1 MKVKNRSC
9 IRRLSFKT
17 LMAARKRNI
26 IAVLAIALT
35 ALLFTSLFTIV
46 MSINETNQNYQFRSV
61 GGYAHGA
68 FKDVDEDQI
77 AVLSAHPDVKA
88 VGVRTVLGLA
98 TQGAFEKDYAEV
110 SYMDDNN
117 AKWSFSQPTVGRT
130 PKSGNEI
137 TMDTK
142 ALELLGVKP
151 ELGAQVKVTY
161 TLADKEQMGWDITDT
176 FTLVGWW
183 DYDELLSVHFL
194 NVSKE
199 YAQKIE
205 RKAVAGGMKPFRT
218 DLSVMLRSSL
228 NIENDLTRIGEDCG
242 YSIGEE
248 AGQLRIGVNWGYT
261 ATQVWDTL
269 GVGGIL
275 AMLAVLILVAFT
287 GYLVI
292 YNIFQISVAG
302 DIRYYGLLKTIG
314 VTPKQLRRLIH
325 QQALLLSALGIPA
338 GLLLGYGVGAA
349 AVPIT
354 MSTSTM
360 GGRYTT
366 VSVSPWIF
374 LFSSV
379 FALLTVL
386 LSCARPGRIAGRVSP
401 VEAVCYTE
409 RQSSGKTH
417 RKGGKVTPIQMAAA
431 NLGRDKKKTALVMVS
446 LSLTVV
452 LLNLLVTFIGGFDM
466 DKYLSRRSCAD
477 FLISTPDYFNYRGF
491 SLTKE
496 AVEPVRANTAHSL
509 EGFAY
514 QTGGVGMYLPES
526 VWRDEAAF
534 YSRDT
539 DMDIDTLLAQT
550 PRDGDKV
557 QAVSQIEGLDP
568 TLGEKLTVIDGSLD
582 SLWEPDSHAIAIAVN
597 LDDSGKLPDPGI
609 YPAVGEKIKVTYGNG
624 DTAYD
629 VNYTVC
635 ALVDV
640 PYNMSSRF
648 YTMGY
653 EAILSADALYRDAG
667 EDNVFPMLY
676 LFDTPSPEAEAAAE
690 SYLAQLTSDPDSP
703 LMYESKATHRAYFQE
718 FRMTFV
724 ILGGL
729 LCAIIGI
736 GGYSEFLQRHD
747 DRHSGAE
754 PGIRGFAVGGHDR
767 PSAGNHA
774 SLGGAAVHPWFRPD
788 RGASVRR
795 GEPAGGAASGKRLL
809 VLQLSLHHHPGTGHA
824 ARIYRAW
831 LCHPGGHVPSGGEAE
846 HRRAAEKSGYVTME
860 TAGSRSASR
869 CFLNFFAL
877 SCVLLELY

>member
-1 MKVKNRSC
+1 MKVKNGSC
-9 IRRLSFKT
+9 IRHLSFKT
-17 LMAARKRNI
+17 LMAAKKRNI

-77 AVLSAHPDVKA
+77 AVLSAHPGVKA

-98 TQGAFEKDYAEV
+98 MQGAFEKDYAEV

-205 RKAVAGGMKPFRT
+205 KKAVAGGLKPFRT

-261 ATQVWDTL
+261 ATQIWDTL

-314 VTPKQLRRLIH
+314 VTPKQLRRLIR
-325 QQALLLSALGIPA
+325 QQALLLSALGIPV

-354 MSTSTM
+354 MSASTV

-401 VEAVCYTE
+401 VEAVRYTE
-409 RQSSGKTH
+409 RQSAGKTH
-417 RKGGKVTPIQMAAA
+417 RKGSKVTPVQMAAA

-539 DMDIDTLLAQT
+539 DMDIDALLAQT

-557 QAVSQIEGLDP
+557 QAASQIEGLDP

-667 EDNVFPMLY
+667 EDNVFPMVY

-718 FRMTFV
+718 FRMIFV

-736 GGYSEFLQRHD
+736 V
-747 DRHSGAE
+747 
-754 PGIRGFAVGGHDR
+754 GI
-767 PSAGNHA
+767 
-774 SLGGAAVHPWFRPD
+774 
-788 RGASVRR
+788 
-795 GEPAGGAASGKRLL
+795 
-809 VLQLSLHHHPGTGHA
+809 
-824 ARIYRAW
+824 
-831 LCHPGGHVPSGGEAE
+831 
-846 HRRAAEKSGYVTME
+846 
-860 TAGSRSASR
+860 
-869 CFLNFFAL
+869 LNFFNAMMTAILARSREFAVLQSVGMTGRQLETMLLWEGLLYTLGSGLIAGLL
-877 SCVLLELY
+877 SAAVNPLAGRLLESAYWFYSYHYTITPVLAMLPAFIVLGCAIPAVMYRQAVKQSIVERLRSLDT

>member
-1 MKVKNRSC
+1 MKVKNGSC
-9 IRRLSFKT
+9 IRHLSFKT
-17 LMAARKRNI
+17 LMSAKKRNI

-205 RKAVAGGMKPFRT
+205 KKAVAGGLKPFRT

-261 ATQVWDTL
+261 ATQIWDTL

-314 VTPKQLRRLIH
+314 VTPKQLRRLIR
-325 QQALLLSALGIPA
+325 QQALLLSALGIPV

-374 LFSSV
+374 LFSTV

-401 VEAVCYTE
+401 VEAVRYTE
-409 RQSSGKTH
+409 RQSAGETH
-417 RKGGKVTPIQMAAA
+417 RKGGKVTPVQMAAA

-539 DMDIDTLLAQT
+539 DMDIDALLAQT

-667 EDNVFPMLY
+667 EDNVFPMVY

-703 LMYESKATHRAYFQE
+703 LMYESKATHRAYFRE

-736 GGYSEFLQRHD
+736 V
-747 DRHSGAE
+747 
-754 PGIRGFAVGGHDR
+754 GI
-767 PSAGNHA
+767 
-774 SLGGAAVHPWFRPD
+774 
-788 RGASVRR
+788 
-795 GEPAGGAASGKRLL
+795 
-809 VLQLSLHHHPGTGHA
+809 
-824 ARIYRAW
+824 
-831 LCHPGGHVPSGGEAE
+831 
-846 HRRAAEKSGYVTME
+846 
-860 TAGSRSASR
+860 
-869 CFLNFFAL
+869 LNFFNAMMTAILARSREFAVLQSVGMTGRQLETMLLWEGLLYTLGSGLIAGLL
-877 SCVLLELY
+877 SAAVNPLAGRLLESAYWFYSYHYTITPVLAMLPAFIVLGCAIPAVMYRQAVKQSIVERLRSLDT

>member
-1 MKVKNRSC
+1 MKVKNGSC
-9 IRRLSFKT
+9 IRHLSFKT

-117 AKWSFSQPTVGRT
+117 AKWSFSQPTVGRA

-161 TLADKEQMGWDITDT
+161 TLADKEQMGWDVTDT

-199 YAQKIE
+199 YAQKINE
-205 RKAVAGGMKPFRT
+205 LAVAGGLKPFRT

-261 ATQVWDTL
+261 ATQIWDTL
-269 GVGGIL
+269 GIGGIL

-314 VTPKQLRRLIH
+314 VTPKQLRRLIR
-325 QQALLLSALGIPA
+325 QQALLLSALGIPV

-354 MSTSTM
+354 MSISTM

-374 LFSSV
+374 LFSTV

-417 RKGGKVTPIQMAAA
+417 RKGSKVTPIQMAAA

-539 DMDIDTLLAQT
+539 DMDIDALLAQT

-557 QAVSQIEGLDP
+557 QAASQIEGLDP

-690 SYLAQLTSDPDSP
+690 SYLARLTSDPDSP

-736 GGYSEFLQRHD
+736 V
-747 DRHSGAE
+747 
-754 PGIRGFAVGGHDR
+754 GI
-767 PSAGNHA
+767 
-774 SLGGAAVHPWFRPD
+774 
-788 RGASVRR
+788 
-795 GEPAGGAASGKRLL
+795 
-809 VLQLSLHHHPGTGHA
+809 
-824 ARIYRAW
+824 
-831 LCHPGGHVPSGGEAE
+831 
-846 HRRAAEKSGYVTME
+846 
-860 TAGSRSASR
+860 
-869 CFLNFFAL
+869 LNFFNAMMTAILARSREFAVLQSVGMTGRQLETMLLWEGLLYTLGSGLIAGLL
-877 SCVLLELY
+877 SAAVNPLAGRLLESAYWFYSYHYTITPVLAMLPVFLLLGCAIPAVMYRQAVKQSIVERLRSLDT

>member
-1 MKVKNRSC
+1 MKVKNGSC
-9 IRRLSFKT
+9 IRHLSFKT

-98 TQGAFEKDYAEV
+98 MQGAFEKDYAEV

-205 RKAVAGGMKPFRT
+205 RKAVAGGLKPFRT

-248 AGQLRIGVNWGYT
+248 TGQLRIGVNWGYT

-314 VTPKQLRRLIH
+314 VTPKQLRRLIR

-401 VEAVCYTE
+401 VEAVRYTE
-409 RQSSGKTH
+409 RQSAGKTH
-417 RKGGKVTPIQMAAA
+417 RKGRKVTPVQMAAA

-539 DMDIDTLLAQT
+539 DMDIDALLAQT

-557 QAVSQIEGLDP
+557 QAASQIEGLDP

-703 LMYESKATHRAYFQE
+703 LMYESKATHRTYFQE

-736 GGYSEFLQRHD
+736 V
-747 DRHSGAE
+747 
-754 PGIRGFAVGGHDR
+754 GI
-767 PSAGNHA
+767 
-774 SLGGAAVHPWFRPD
+774 
-788 RGASVRR
+788 
-795 GEPAGGAASGKRLL
+795 
-809 VLQLSLHHHPGTGHA
+809 
-824 ARIYRAW
+824 
-831 LCHPGGHVPSGGEAE
+831 
-846 HRRAAEKSGYVTME
+846 
-860 TAGSRSASR
+860 
-869 CFLNFFAL
+869 LNFFNAMMTAILARSREFAVLQSVGMTGRQLETMLLWEGLLYTLGSGLIAGLL
-877 SCVLLELY
+877 SASVNPLAGRLLESAYWFYSYHYTITPVLAMLPAFIVLGCAIPAVMYRQAVKQSIVERLRSLDT

>member
-1 MKVKNRSC
+1 MKVKNGSC
-9 IRRLSFKT
+9 IRHLSFKT

-151 ELGAQVKVTY
+151 ELGAQVKLTY

-314 VTPKQLRRLIH
+314 VTPKQLRRLIR
-325 QQALLLSALGIPA
+325 QQALLLSALGIPV

-354 MSTSTM
+354 MSISTM

-401 VEAVCYTE
+401 VEAVRYTE
-409 RQSSGKTH
+409 RQSAGKTH
-417 RKGGKVTPIQMAAA
+417 RKGSKVTPVQMAAA

-568 TLGEKLTVIDGSLD
+568 ALAEKLTVIDGSLD

-597 LDDSGKLPDPGI
+597 LDDSRKLPDPGI

-653 EAILSADALYRDAG
+653 QAILSADALYRDAG
-667 EDNVFPMLY
+667 EDNVFPMVY

-703 LMYESKATHRAYFQE
+703 LMYESKATHRAYFRE

-736 GGYSEFLQRHD
+736 V
-747 DRHSGAE
+747 
-754 PGIRGFAVGGHDR
+754 GI
-767 PSAGNHA
+767 
-774 SLGGAAVHPWFRPD
+774 
-788 RGASVRR
+788 
-795 GEPAGGAASGKRLL
+795 
-809 VLQLSLHHHPGTGHA
+809 
-824 ARIYRAW
+824 
-831 LCHPGGHVPSGGEAE
+831 
-846 HRRAAEKSGYVTME
+846 
-860 TAGSRSASR
+860 
-869 CFLNFFAL
+869 LNFFNAMMTAILARSREFAVLQSVGMTGRQLETMLLWEGLLYTLGSGLIAGLL
-877 SCVLLELY
+877 SAAINPLAGRLLESAYWFYSYHYTITPVLAMLPAFIVLGCAIPAVMYRQAVKQSIVERLRSLDT

>member
-1 MKVKNRSC
+1 MKVKNGSC
-9 IRRLSFKT
+9 IRHLSFKT

-205 RKAVAGGMKPFRT
+205 KKAVAGGLKPFRT

-248 AGQLRIGVNWGYT
+248 AGQLRIGV
-261 ATQVWDTL
+261 
-269 GVGGIL
+269 
-275 AMLAVLILVAFT
+275 
-287 GYLVI
+287 
-292 YNIFQISVAG
+292 
-302 DIRYYGLLKTIG
+302 
-314 VTPKQLRRLIH
+314 TPKQLRRLIR
-325 QQALLLSALGIPA
+325 QQALLLSVLGIPV

-354 MSTSTM
+354 MSISTV

-374 LFSSV
+374 LFSTV

-401 VEAVCYTE
+401 VEAVRYTE
-409 RQSSGKTH
+409 RQSAGKTY
-417 RKGGKVTPIQMAAA
+417 RKGGKVTPVQMAAV

-539 DMDIDTLLAQT
+539 DMDIDALLAQT

-557 QAVSQIEGLDP
+557 LAASQIEGLDP

-597 LDDSGKLPDPGI
+597 LDDSGKLPNPGI

-653 EAILSADALYRDAG
+653 QAILSADALYRDAG
-667 EDNVFPMLY
+667 EDNVFPMVY

-736 GGYSEFLQRHD
+736 V
-747 DRHSGAE
+747 
-754 PGIRGFAVGGHDR
+754 GI
-767 PSAGNHA
+767 
-774 SLGGAAVHPWFRPD
+774 
-788 RGASVRR
+788 
-795 GEPAGGAASGKRLL
+795 
-809 VLQLSLHHHPGTGHA
+809 
-824 ARIYRAW
+824 
-831 LCHPGGHVPSGGEAE
+831 
-846 HRRAAEKSGYVTME
+846 
-860 TAGSRSASR
+860 
-869 CFLNFFAL
+869 LNFFNAMMTAILARSREFAVLQSVGMTGRQLETMLLWEGLLYTLGSGLIAGLL
-877 SCVLLELY
+877 SAAVNPLAGRLLESAYWFYSYHYTITPVLAMLPAFIVLGCAIPAVMYRQAVKQSIVERLRSLDT

>member
-1 MKVKNRSC
+1 MKVKNGSC
-9 IRRLSFKT
+9 IRHLSFKT

-142 ALELLGVKP
+142 AMELLGVKP

-205 RKAVAGGMKPFRT
+205 RKAVAGGLKPFRT

-242 YSIGEE
+242 YSIGED

-314 VTPKQLRRLIH
+314 VTPKQLRRLIR
-325 QQALLLSALGIPA
+325 QQALLLSALGIPV
-338 GLLLGYGVGAA
+338 GLLLGYAVGAA

-374 LFSSV
+374 LFSTV

-526 VWRDEAAF
+526 VWREEAAH

-539 DMDIDTLLAQT
+539 GMDIDALLAQT

-557 QAVSQIEGLDP
+557 QAASQIEGLDP

-597 LDDSGKLPDPGI
+597 LEDSGKLPNPGI

-629 VNYTVC
+629 VTYTVC

-703 LMYESKATHRAYFQE
+703 LMYESKATHRAYFRE

-729 LCAIIGI
+729 LCAIIGVVSI
-736 GGYSEFLQRHD
+736 
-747 DRHSGAE
+747 
-754 PGIRGFAVGGHDR
+754 
-767 PSAGNHA
+767 
-774 SLGGAAVHPWFRPD
+774 
-788 RGASVRR
+788 
-795 GEPAGGAASGKRLL
+795 
-809 VLQLSLHHHPGTGHA
+809 
-824 ARIYRAW
+824 
-831 LCHPGGHVPSGGEAE
+831 
-846 HRRAAEKSGYVTME
+846 
-860 TAGSRSASR
+860 
-869 CFLNFFAL
+869 LNFFNAMMTAILARSREFAVLQAVGMTGRQLETMLLWEGLLYTLGSGLIAGLL
-877 SCVLLELY
+877 SAAINPLAGRLLESAYWFYSYHYTIAPVLAMLPAFILLGCAIPAAMYRQAVKQSIVERLRGLDT

>member
-1 MKVKNRSC
+1 MKVKNGSC
-9 IRRLSFKT
+9 IRHLSFKT

-205 RKAVAGGMKPFRT
+205 RKAVAGGLKPFRT

-248 AGQLRIGVNWGYT
+248 TGQLRIGVNWGYT

-314 VTPKQLRRLIH
+314 VTPKQLRRLIR

-401 VEAVCYTE
+401 VEAVRYTE
-409 RQSSGKTH
+409 RQSAGKTH
-417 RKGGKVTPIQMAAA
+417 RKGRKVTPVQMAAA

-539 DMDIDTLLAQT
+539 DMDIDALLAQT

-557 QAVSQIEGLDP
+557 QAASQIEGLDP

-609 YPAVGEKIKVTYGNG
+609 YPAVSEKIKVTYGDG

-703 LMYESKATHRAYFQE
+703 LMYESKATHRTYFQE

-736 GGYSEFLQRHD
+736 V
-747 DRHSGAE
+747 
-754 PGIRGFAVGGHDR
+754 GI
-767 PSAGNHA
+767 
-774 SLGGAAVHPWFRPD
+774 
-788 RGASVRR
+788 
-795 GEPAGGAASGKRLL
+795 
-809 VLQLSLHHHPGTGHA
+809 
-824 ARIYRAW
+824 
-831 LCHPGGHVPSGGEAE
+831 
-846 HRRAAEKSGYVTME
+846 
-860 TAGSRSASR
+860 
-869 CFLNFFAL
+869 LNFFNAMMTAILARSREFAVLQSVGMTGRQLETMLLWEGLLYTLGSGLIAGLL
-877 SCVLLELY
+877 SASVNPLAGRLLESAYWFYSYHYTITPVLAMLPAFIVLGCAIPAVMYRQAVKQSIVERLRSLDT

>member
-1 MKVKNRSC
+1 
-9 IRRLSFKT
+9 
-17 LMAARKRNI
+17 
-26 IAVLAIALT
+26 
-35 ALLFTSLFTIV
+35 
-46 MSINETNQNYQFRSV
+46 
-61 GGYAHGA
+61 
-68 FKDVDEDQI
+68 
-77 AVLSAHPDVKA
+77 
-88 VGVRTVLGLA
+88 
-98 TQGAFEKDYAEV
+98 
-110 SYMDDNN
+110 
-117 AKWSFSQPTVGRT
+117 
-130 PKSGNEI
+130 
-137 TMDTK
+137 
-142 ALELLGVKP
+142 
-151 ELGAQVKVTY
+151 
-161 TLADKEQMGWDITDT
+161 
-176 FTLVGWW
+176 
-183 DYDELLSVHFL
+183 
-194 NVSKE
+194 
-199 YAQKIE
+199 
-205 RKAVAGGMKPFRT
+205 
-218 DLSVMLRSSL
+218 MLRSSL

-314 VTPKQLRRLIH
+314 VTPKQLRRLIR
-325 QQALLLSALGIPA
+325 QQALLLSALGIPV

-354 MSTSTM
+354 MSTSTV

-401 VEAVCYTE
+401 VEAVRYTE
-409 RQSSGKTH
+409 RQSAGKTH
-417 RKGGKVTPIQMAAA
+417 RKGSKVTPVQMAAA

-491 SLTKE
+491 PLTKE

-539 DMDIDTLLAQT
+539 DMDIDALLAQT

-667 EDNVFPMLY
+667 EDNVFPMVY

-703 LMYESKATHRAYFQE
+703 LMYESKATHRAYFHE

-736 GGYSEFLQRHD
+736 V
-747 DRHSGAE
+747 
-754 PGIRGFAVGGHDR
+754 GI
-767 PSAGNHA
+767 
-774 SLGGAAVHPWFRPD
+774 
-788 RGASVRR
+788 
-795 GEPAGGAASGKRLL
+795 
-809 VLQLSLHHHPGTGHA
+809 
-824 ARIYRAW
+824 
-831 LCHPGGHVPSGGEAE
+831 
-846 HRRAAEKSGYVTME
+846 
-860 TAGSRSASR
+860 
-869 CFLNFFAL
+869 LNFFNAMMTAILARSREFAVLQSVGMTGRQLETMLLWEGLLYTLGSGLIAGLL
-877 SCVLLELY
+877 SAAVNPLAGRLLESAYWFYSYHYTITPVLAMLPAFIVLGCAIPAVMYRQAVKQSIVERLRSLDT

>member
-1 MKVKNRSC
+1 MKVKNGSC

-98 TQGAFEKDYAEV
+98 MQGAFEKDYAEV

-205 RKAVAGGMKPFRT
+205 KKAVAGGLKPFRT

-314 VTPKQLRRLIH
+314 VTPK
-325 QQALLLSALGIPA
+325 AAAAADPPA
-338 GLLLGYGVGAA
+338 GAA
-349 AVPIT
+349 AERAGH
-354 MSTSTM
+354 S
-360 GGRYTT
+360 GGSAAGLRRWCRGGSHHH
-366 VSVSPWIF
+366 VHLHCGRPVHHSQRFSMDIPVFHSVRPADGAAF
-374 LFSSV
+374 L
-379 FALLTVL
+379 
-386 LSCARPGRIAGRVSP
+386 RPAGP
-401 VEAVCYTE
+401 NC
-409 RQSSGKTH
+409 
-417 RKGGKVTPIQMAAA
+417 RKGLPCG
-431 NLGRDKKKTALVMVS
+431 GGALHRASV
-446 LSLTVV
+446 
-452 LLNLLVTFIGGFDM
+452 GGEN
-466 DKYLSRRSCAD
+466 A
-477 FLISTPDYFNYRGF
+477 P
-491 SLTKE
+491 
-496 AVEPVRANTAHSL
+496 
-509 EGFAY
+509 EG
-514 QTGGVGMYLPES
+514 Q
-526 VWRDEAAF
+526 
-534 YSRDT
+534 
-539 DMDIDTLLAQT
+539 Q
-550 PRDGDKV
+550 
-557 QAVSQIEGLDP
+557 
-568 TLGEKLTVIDGSLD
+568 
-582 SLWEPDSHAIAIAVN
+582 SHACS
-597 LDDSGKLPDPGI
+597 DG
-609 YPAVGEKIKVTYGNG
+609 
-624 DTAYD
+624 
-629 VNYTVC
+629 
-635 ALVDV
+635 
-640 PYNMSSRF
+640 R
-648 YTMGY
+648 
-653 EAILSADALYRDAG
+653 R
-667 EDNVFPMLY
+667 
-676 LFDTPSPEAEAAAE
+676 
-690 SYLAQLTSDPDSP
+690 QL
-703 LMYESKATHRAYFQE
+703 R
-718 FRMTFV
+718 
-724 ILGGL
+724 
-729 LCAIIGI
+729 
-736 GGYSEFLQRHD
+736 QR
-747 DRHSGAE
+747 
-754 PGIRGFAVGGHDR
+754 
-767 PSAGNHA
+767 
-774 SLGGAAVHPWFRPD
+774 
-788 RGASVRR
+788 
-795 GEPAGGAASGKRLL
+795 
-809 VLQLSLHHHPGTGHA
+809 
-824 ARIYRAW
+824 
-831 LCHPGGHVPSGGEAE
+831 
-846 HRRAAEKSGYVTME
+846 
-860 TAGSRSASR
+860 
-869 CFLNFFAL
+869 
-877 SCVLLELY
+877 

>member
-1 MKVKNRSC
+1 MKVKNGSC
-9 IRRLSFKT
+9 IRHLSFKT

-151 ELGAQVKVTY
+151 ELGAQVKLTY
-161 TLADKEQMGWDITDT
+161 TLADKEQMGWDVTDT

-199 YAQKIE
+199 YAQKID
-205 RKAVAGGMKPFRT
+205 KLAVAGGLKPFRT

-242 YSIGEE
+242 YSIGED

-275 AMLAVLILVAFT
+275 AMLAVLVLVAFT

-314 VTPKQLRRLIH
+314 VTPKQLRRLIR
-325 QQALLLSALGIPA
+325 QQALLLSALGIPV

-466 DKYLSRRSCAD
+466 DKYLSQQSCAD
-477 FLISTPDYFNYRGF
+477 FLISTPSYFNCQG
-491 SLTKE
+491 STLTKE
-496 AVEPVRANTAHSL
+496 AVEPVRANTAHAL

-539 DMDIDTLLAQT
+539 DMDIDALLAQT

-582 SLWEPDSHAIAIAVN
+582 SLWEPGSHAIAIAMN
-597 LDDSGKLPDPGI
+597 LEDSGKLPDPGI

-629 VNYTVC
+629 VTYTVC

-653 EAILSADALYRDAG
+653 QAILSADALYRDAG

-676 LFDTPSPEAEAAAE
+676 LFDAPSSEAEAAAE

-703 LMYESKATHRAYFQE
+703 LMYESKATHRAYFRE

-729 LCAIIGI
+729 LCAIIGVV
-736 GGYSEFLQRHD
+736 
-747 DRHSGAE
+747 
-754 PGIRGFAVGGHDR
+754 GI
-767 PSAGNHA
+767 
-774 SLGGAAVHPWFRPD
+774 
-788 RGASVRR
+788 
-795 GEPAGGAASGKRLL
+795 
-809 VLQLSLHHHPGTGHA
+809 
-824 ARIYRAW
+824 
-831 LCHPGGHVPSGGEAE
+831 
-846 HRRAAEKSGYVTME
+846 
-860 TAGSRSASR
+860 
-869 CFLNFFAL
+869 LNFFNAMMTAILARSREFAVLQSVGMTGRQLETMLLWEGLLYTLGSGLIAGLL
-877 SCVLLELY
+877 SAAINPLAGRLLESAYWFYSYHYTITPVLAMLPAFILLGCAIPAVMYRQAVKQSIVERLRGLDT

>member
-1 MKVKNRSC
+1 MKVKNGSC
-9 IRRLSFKT
+9 IRHLSFKT

-205 RKAVAGGMKPFRT
+205 KKAVAGGLKPFRT

-314 VTPKQLRRLIH
+314 VTPKQLRRLIR
-325 QQALLLSALGIPA
+325 QQALLLSALGIPV

-354 MSTSTM
+354 MSTSTV

-401 VEAVCYTE
+401 VEAVRYTE
-409 RQSSGKTH
+409 RQSAGKTH
-417 RKGGKVTPIQMAAA
+417 RKGSKVTPVQMAAA

-539 DMDIDTLLAQT
+539 DMDIDALLAQT

-703 LMYESKATHRAYFQE
+703 LMYESKATHRTYFQE

-736 GGYSEFLQRHD
+736 V
-747 DRHSGAE
+747 
-754 PGIRGFAVGGHDR
+754 GI
-767 PSAGNHA
+767 
-774 SLGGAAVHPWFRPD
+774 
-788 RGASVRR
+788 
-795 GEPAGGAASGKRLL
+795 
-809 VLQLSLHHHPGTGHA
+809 
-824 ARIYRAW
+824 
-831 LCHPGGHVPSGGEAE
+831 
-846 HRRAAEKSGYVTME
+846 
-860 TAGSRSASR
+860 
-869 CFLNFFAL
+869 LNFFNAMMTAILARSREFAVLQSVGMTGRQLETMLLWEGLLYTLGSGLIAGLL
-877 SCVLLELY
+877 SAAVNPLAGRLLESAYWFYSYHYTITPVLAMLPAFIVLGCAIPAVMYRQAVKQSIVERLRSLDT

>member
-1 MKVKNRSC
+1 MKVKNGSC

-98 TQGAFEKDYAEV
+98 MQGAFEKDYAEV

-205 RKAVAGGMKPFRT
+205 KKAVAGGMKPFRT

-261 ATQVWDTL
+261 ATQIWDTL

-314 VTPKQLRRLIH
+314 VTPKQLRRLIR
-325 QQALLLSALGIPA
+325 QQALLLSALGIPV

-401 VEAVCYTE
+401 VEAVRYTE
-409 RQSSGKTH
+409 RQSAGKTH
-417 RKGGKVTPIQMAAA
+417 RKGSKVTPVQMAAA

-539 DMDIDTLLAQT
+539 DMDIDALLAQT

-667 EDNVFPMLY
+667 EDNVFPMVY

-703 LMYESKATHRAYFQE
+703 LMYESKATHRAYFHE

-729 LCAIIGI
+729 LCAIIGVV
-736 GGYSEFLQRHD
+736 
-747 DRHSGAE
+747 
-754 PGIRGFAVGGHDR
+754 GI
-767 PSAGNHA
+767 
-774 SLGGAAVHPWFRPD
+774 
-788 RGASVRR
+788 
-795 GEPAGGAASGKRLL
+795 
-809 VLQLSLHHHPGTGHA
+809 
-824 ARIYRAW
+824 
-831 LCHPGGHVPSGGEAE
+831 
-846 HRRAAEKSGYVTME
+846 
-860 TAGSRSASR
+860 
-869 CFLNFFAL
+869 LNFFNAMMTAILARSREFAVLQSVGMTGRQLETMLLWEGLLYTLGSGLIAGLL
-877 SCVLLELY
+877 SAAVNPLAGRLLESAYWFYSYHYTITPVLAMLPAFIVLGCAIPAVMYRQAVKQSIVERLRSLDT

>member
-1 MKVKNRSC
+1 MKVKNGSC
-9 IRRLSFKT
+9 IRHLSFKT
-17 LMAARKRNI
+17 LMSAKKRNI

-205 RKAVAGGMKPFRT
+205 KKAVAGGMKPFRT

-261 ATQVWDTL
+261 ATQIWDTL

-314 VTPKQLRRLIH
+314 VTPKQLRRLIR
-325 QQALLLSALGIPA
+325 QQALLLSALGIPV

-354 MSTSTM
+354 MSTSTV

-401 VEAVCYTE
+401 VEAVRYTE
-409 RQSSGKTH
+409 RQSAGKTH
-417 RKGGKVTPIQMAAA
+417 RKGSKVTPVQMAAA

-539 DMDIDTLLAQT
+539 DMDIDALLAQT

-667 EDNVFPMLY
+667 EDNVFPMVY

-703 LMYESKATHRAYFQE
+703 LMYESKATHRAYFHE

-729 LCAIIGI
+729 LCAIIGVV
-736 GGYSEFLQRHD
+736 
-747 DRHSGAE
+747 
-754 PGIRGFAVGGHDR
+754 GI
-767 PSAGNHA
+767 
-774 SLGGAAVHPWFRPD
+774 
-788 RGASVRR
+788 
-795 GEPAGGAASGKRLL
+795 
-809 VLQLSLHHHPGTGHA
+809 
-824 ARIYRAW
+824 
-831 LCHPGGHVPSGGEAE
+831 
-846 HRRAAEKSGYVTME
+846 
-860 TAGSRSASR
+860 
-869 CFLNFFAL
+869 LNFFNAMMTAILARSREFAVLQSVGMTGRQLETMLLWEGLLYTLGSGLIAGLL
-877 SCVLLELY
+877 SAAVNPLAGRLLESAYWFYSYHYTITPVLAMLPAFIVLGCAIPAVMYRQAVKQSIVERLRSLDT

>member
-1 MKVKNRSC
+1 MKVKNGSC
-9 IRRLSFKT
+9 IRHLSFKT
-17 LMAARKRNI
+17 LMSAKKRNI

-161 TLADKEQMGWDITDT
+161 TLADKEQMGWDVTDT

-205 RKAVAGGMKPFRT
+205 KKAVAGGLKPFRT

-314 VTPKQLRRLIH
+314 VTPKQLRRLIR
-325 QQALLLSALGIPA
+325 QQALLLSVLGIPV

-349 AVPIT
+349 AVPVT
-354 MSTSTM
+354 MSISTM

-417 RKGGKVTPIQMAAA
+417 RKGGKVTPVQMAAA

-539 DMDIDTLLAQT
+539 DMDIDALLAQT

-557 QAVSQIEGLDP
+557 QAASQIEGLDP

-624 DTAYD
+624 DTAHD

-703 LMYESKATHRAYFQE
+703 LMYESKATHRTYFQE

-736 GGYSEFLQRHD
+736 V
-747 DRHSGAE
+747 
-754 PGIRGFAVGGHDR
+754 GI
-767 PSAGNHA
+767 
-774 SLGGAAVHPWFRPD
+774 
-788 RGASVRR
+788 
-795 GEPAGGAASGKRLL
+795 
-809 VLQLSLHHHPGTGHA
+809 
-824 ARIYRAW
+824 
-831 LCHPGGHVPSGGEAE
+831 
-846 HRRAAEKSGYVTME
+846 
-860 TAGSRSASR
+860 
-869 CFLNFFAL
+869 LNFFNAMMTAILARSREFAVLQSVGMTGRQLETMLLWEGLLYTLGSGLIAGLL
-877 SCVLLELY
+877 SAAVNPLAGRLLESAYWFYSYHYTITPVLAMLPAFIVLGCAIPAVMYRQAVKQSIVERLRSLDT

>member
-1 MKVKNRSC
+1 M
-9 IRRLSFKT
+9 
-17 LMAARKRNI
+17 
-26 IAVLAIALT
+26 
-35 ALLFTSLFTIV
+35 
-46 MSINETNQNYQFRSV
+46 
-61 GGYAHGA
+61 
-68 FKDVDEDQI
+68 
-77 AVLSAHPDVKA
+77 
-88 VGVRTVLGLA
+88 
-98 TQGAFEKDYAEV
+98 
-110 SYMDDNN
+110 
-117 AKWSFSQPTVGRT
+117 
-130 PKSGNEI
+130 
-137 TMDTK
+137 
-142 ALELLGVKP
+142 
-151 ELGAQVKVTY
+151 KVTY

-199 YAQKIE
+199 YAQKID
-205 RKAVAGGMKPFRT
+205 KLAVAGGLKPFRT

-314 VTPKQLRRLIH
+314 VTPKQLRRLIR

-354 MSTSTM
+354 MSISTM

-374 LFSSV
+374 LFSTV

-401 VEAVCYTE
+401 VEAVRYTE
-409 RQSSGKTH
+409 RQSAGKTH
-417 RKGGKVTPIQMAAA
+417 RKGSKVTPVQMAAA
-431 NLGRDKKKTALVMVS
+431 NLGRDKKKTVLVMVS

-466 DKYLSRRSCAD
+466 DKYLSRQSCAD
-477 FLISTPDYFNYRGF
+477 FLISTPSYFNYRG
-491 SLTKE
+491 STLTKE
-496 AVEPVRANTAHSL
+496 AVGPVRANTAHSL

-539 DMDIDTLLAQT
+539 DMDIDALLAQT

-557 QAVSQIEGLDP
+557 QAASQIEGLDP

-718 FRMTFV
+718 FRMIFV

-736 GGYSEFLQRHD
+736 V
-747 DRHSGAE
+747 
-754 PGIRGFAVGGHDR
+754 GI
-767 PSAGNHA
+767 
-774 SLGGAAVHPWFRPD
+774 
-788 RGASVRR
+788 
-795 GEPAGGAASGKRLL
+795 
-809 VLQLSLHHHPGTGHA
+809 
-824 ARIYRAW
+824 
-831 LCHPGGHVPSGGEAE
+831 
-846 HRRAAEKSGYVTME
+846 
-860 TAGSRSASR
+860 
-869 CFLNFFAL
+869 LNFFNAMMTAILARSREFAVLQSVGMTGRQLETMLLWEGLLYTLGSGLIAGLL
-877 SCVLLELY
+877 SAAVNPLAGRLLESAYWFYSYHYTITPVLAMLPAFIVLGCAIPAVMYRQAVKQSIVERLRSLDT

>member
-1 MKVKNRSC
+1 MKVKNGSC
-9 IRRLSFKT
+9 IRHLSFKT

-205 RKAVAGGMKPFRT
+205 RKAVAGGLKPFRT

-248 AGQLRIGVNWGYT
+248 TGQLRIGVNWGYT

-314 VTPKQLRRLIH
+314 VTPKQLRRLIR

-401 VEAVCYTE
+401 VEAVRYTE
-409 RQSSGKTH
+409 RQSAGKTH
-417 RKGGKVTPIQMAAA
+417 RKGRKVTPVQMAAA

-539 DMDIDTLLAQT
+539 DMDIDALLAQT

-557 QAVSQIEGLDP
+557 QAASQIEGLDP

-609 YPAVGEKIKVTYGNG
+609 YPAVGEKIKVTYGDG

-703 LMYESKATHRAYFQE
+703 LMYESKATHRAYFRE

-736 GGYSEFLQRHD
+736 V
-747 DRHSGAE
+747 
-754 PGIRGFAVGGHDR
+754 GI
-767 PSAGNHA
+767 
-774 SLGGAAVHPWFRPD
+774 
-788 RGASVRR
+788 
-795 GEPAGGAASGKRLL
+795 
-809 VLQLSLHHHPGTGHA
+809 
-824 ARIYRAW
+824 
-831 LCHPGGHVPSGGEAE
+831 
-846 HRRAAEKSGYVTME
+846 
-860 TAGSRSASR
+860 
-869 CFLNFFAL
+869 LNFFNAMMTAILARSREFAVLQSVGMTGRQLETMLLWEGLLYTLGSGLIAGLL
-877 SCVLLELY
+877 SASVNPLAGRLLESAYWFYSYHYTITPVLAMLPAFIVLGCAIPAVMYRQAVKQSIVERLRSLDT

>member
-1 MKVKNRSC
+1 MKVKNGSC
-9 IRRLSFKT
+9 IRHLSFKT
-17 LMAARKRNI
+17 LMSAKKRNI

-98 TQGAFEKDYAEV
+98 TQGAFEKDYAEI

-199 YAQKIE
+199 YAQKID
-205 RKAVAGGMKPFRT
+205 KLAVAGGLKPFRT

-242 YSIGEE
+242 YSIGED

-314 VTPKQLRRLIH
+314 VTPKQLRRLIR
-325 QQALLLSALGIPA
+325 QQALLLSALGIPV

-374 LFSSV
+374 LFSTV

-417 RKGGKVTPIQMAAA
+417 RKGSKVTPVQMAAA

-557 QAVSQIEGLDP
+557 QAASQIEGLDP

-609 YPAVGEKIKVTYGNG
+609 YPDVGEKIKVTYGNG
-624 DTAYD
+624 DTAHD

-667 EDNVFPMLY
+667 EDNVFPMVY

-703 LMYESKATHRAYFQE
+703 LMYESKATHRAYFRE

-736 GGYSEFLQRHD
+736 V
-747 DRHSGAE
+747 
-754 PGIRGFAVGGHDR
+754 GI
-767 PSAGNHA
+767 
-774 SLGGAAVHPWFRPD
+774 
-788 RGASVRR
+788 
-795 GEPAGGAASGKRLL
+795 
-809 VLQLSLHHHPGTGHA
+809 
-824 ARIYRAW
+824 
-831 LCHPGGHVPSGGEAE
+831 
-846 HRRAAEKSGYVTME
+846 
-860 TAGSRSASR
+860 
-869 CFLNFFAL
+869 LNFFNAMMTAILARSREFAVLQSVGMTGRQLEEMLLWEGLLYTLGSGLIAGLL
-877 SCVLLELY
+877 SAAVNPLAGRLLESAYWFYSYHYTITPVLAMLPAFIVLGCAIPAVMYRQAVKQSIVERLRSLDT

>member
-1 MKVKNRSC
+1 MKVKNGSC
-9 IRRLSFKT
+9 IRHLSFKT

-205 RKAVAGGMKPFRT
+205 RKAVAGGLKPFRT

-248 AGQLRIGVNWGYT
+248 TGQLRIGVNWGYT

-314 VTPKQLRRLIH
+314 VTPKQLRRLIR

-401 VEAVCYTE
+401 VEAVRYTE
-409 RQSSGKTH
+409 RQSAGKTH
-417 RKGGKVTPIQMAAA
+417 RKGRKVTPVQMAAA

-539 DMDIDTLLAQT
+539 DMDIDALLAQT

-557 QAVSQIEGLDP
+557 QAASQIEGLDP

-609 YPAVGEKIKVTYGNG
+609 YPAVGEKIKVTYGDG

-653 EAILSADALYRDAG
+653 QAILSADALYRDAG
-667 EDNVFPMLY
+667 EGNVFPMLY

-703 LMYESKATHRAYFQE
+703 LMYESKATHRTYFQE

-736 GGYSEFLQRHD
+736 V
-747 DRHSGAE
+747 
-754 PGIRGFAVGGHDR
+754 GI
-767 PSAGNHA
+767 
-774 SLGGAAVHPWFRPD
+774 
-788 RGASVRR
+788 
-795 GEPAGGAASGKRLL
+795 
-809 VLQLSLHHHPGTGHA
+809 
-824 ARIYRAW
+824 
-831 LCHPGGHVPSGGEAE
+831 
-846 HRRAAEKSGYVTME
+846 
-860 TAGSRSASR
+860 
-869 CFLNFFAL
+869 LNFFNAMMTAILARSREFAVLQSVGMTGRQLETMLLWEGLLYTLGSGLIAGLL
-877 SCVLLELY
+877 SASVNPLAGRLLESAYWFYSYHYTITPVLAMLPAFIVLGCAIPAVMYRQAVKQSIVERLRSLDT

>member
-1 MKVKNRSC
+1 MKVKNGSC
-9 IRRLSFKT
+9 IRHLSFKT

-98 TQGAFEKDYAEV
+98 MQGAFEKDYAEV

-314 VTPKQLRRLIH
+314 VTPKQLRRLIR
-325 QQALLLSALGIPA
+325 QQALLLSALGIPV
-338 GLLLGYGVGAA
+338 GLLLGYSVGAA

-514 QTGGVGMYLPES
+514 LTGGVGMYLPES

-539 DMDIDTLLAQT
+539 DMDIDALLAQT
-550 PRDGDKV
+550 PRDDDKV
-557 QAVSQIEGLDP
+557 QAASQIEGLDP

-597 LDDSGKLPDPGI
+597 LDDSGKLPAPGI

-624 DTAYD
+624 DTAHD

-667 EDNVFPMLY
+667 EDNVFPMVY

-703 LMYESKATHRAYFQE
+703 LMYESKATHRAYFRE

-736 GGYSEFLQRHD
+736 V
-747 DRHSGAE
+747 
-754 PGIRGFAVGGHDR
+754 GI
-767 PSAGNHA
+767 
-774 SLGGAAVHPWFRPD
+774 
-788 RGASVRR
+788 
-795 GEPAGGAASGKRLL
+795 
-809 VLQLSLHHHPGTGHA
+809 
-824 ARIYRAW
+824 
-831 LCHPGGHVPSGGEAE
+831 
-846 HRRAAEKSGYVTME
+846 
-860 TAGSRSASR
+860 
-869 CFLNFFAL
+869 LNFFNAMMTAILARSREFAVLQSVGMTGRQLETMLLWEGLLYTLGSGLIAGLL
-877 SCVLLELY
+877 SAAVNPLAGRLLEGAYWFYSYHYTITPVLAMLPAFIVLGCAIPAVMYRQAVKQSIVERLRSLDT

>member
-1 MKVKNRSC
+1 MKVKNGSC
-9 IRRLSFKT
+9 IRHLSFKT

-77 AVLSAHPDVKA
+77 AVLSAHPGVKA

-98 TQGAFEKDYAEV
+98 MQGAFEKDYAEV

-199 YAQKIE
+199 YAQKID
-205 RKAVAGGMKPFRT
+205 KLAVAGGLKPFRT

-314 VTPKQLRRLIH
+314 VTPKQLRRLIR
-325 QQALLLSALGIPA
+325 QQALLLSALGIPV

-374 LFSSV
+374 LFSTV

-401 VEAVCYTE
+401 VEAVRYTE
-409 RQSSGKTH
+409 RQSAGKTH
-417 RKGGKVTPIQMAAA
+417 RKGSKVTPVQMAAA

-539 DMDIDTLLAQT
+539 DMDIDALLAQT

-718 FRMTFV
+718 FQMTFV

-736 GGYSEFLQRHD
+736 V
-747 DRHSGAE
+747 
-754 PGIRGFAVGGHDR
+754 GI
-767 PSAGNHA
+767 
-774 SLGGAAVHPWFRPD
+774 
-788 RGASVRR
+788 
-795 GEPAGGAASGKRLL
+795 
-809 VLQLSLHHHPGTGHA
+809 
-824 ARIYRAW
+824 
-831 LCHPGGHVPSGGEAE
+831 
-846 HRRAAEKSGYVTME
+846 
-860 TAGSRSASR
+860 
-869 CFLNFFAL
+869 LNFFNAMMTAILARSREFAVLQSVGMTGRQLETMLLWEGLLYTLGSGLIAGLL
-877 SCVLLELY
+877 SAAINPLAGRLLESAYWFYSYHYTITPVLAMLPAFIVLGCAIPAVMYRQAVKQSIVERLRSLDT

>member
-1 MKVKNRSC
+1 MKVKNGSC
-9 IRRLSFKT
+9 IRHLSFKT

-110 SYMDDNN
+110 SYMDDNS

-142 ALELLGVKP
+142 AMELLGVKP
-151 ELGAQVKVTY
+151 ELGAQVKLTY
-161 TLADKEQMGWDITDT
+161 TLADKEQMGWDVTDT

-199 YAQKIE
+199 YAQKID
-205 RKAVAGGMKPFRT
+205 KLAVAGGLKPFRT

-242 YSIGEE
+242 YSIGED

-269 GVGGIL
+269 GMGGIL
-275 AMLAVLILVAFT
+275 AMLAVLVLVAFT

-314 VTPKQLRRLIH
+314 VTPKQLRRLIR
-325 QQALLLSALGIPA
+325 QQALLLSALGIPV
-338 GLLLGYGVGAA
+338 GLLLGYAVGAA

-374 LFSSV
+374 LFSTV

-466 DKYLSRRSCAD
+466 DKYLSQQSCAD
-477 FLISTPDYFNYRGF
+477 FLISTPSYFNCQG
-491 SLTKE
+491 STLTKE
-496 AVEPVRANTAHSL
+496 AVEPVRANTAHAL

-526 VWRDEAAF
+526 VWRDEAAH

-539 DMDIDTLLAQT
+539 DMDIDALLAQT

-582 SLWEPDSHAIAIAVN
+582 SLWEPGSHAIAIAMN
-597 LDDSGKLPDPGI
+597 LEDSGKLSDPGI

-624 DTAYD
+624 DTAHD

-653 EAILSADALYRDAG
+653 QAILSADALYRDAG
-667 EDNVFPMLY
+667 EDNVFPMVY
-676 LFDTPSPEAEAAAE
+676 LFDTPSPEAESAAE

-703 LMYESKATHRAYFQE
+703 LMYESKATHRAYFRE
-718 FRMTFV
+718 FQMTFV

-729 LCAIIGI
+729 LCAIIGVV
-736 GGYSEFLQRHD
+736 
-747 DRHSGAE
+747 
-754 PGIRGFAVGGHDR
+754 GI
-767 PSAGNHA
+767 
-774 SLGGAAVHPWFRPD
+774 
-788 RGASVRR
+788 
-795 GEPAGGAASGKRLL
+795 
-809 VLQLSLHHHPGTGHA
+809 
-824 ARIYRAW
+824 
-831 LCHPGGHVPSGGEAE
+831 
-846 HRRAAEKSGYVTME
+846 
-860 TAGSRSASR
+860 
-869 CFLNFFAL
+869 LNFFNAMMTAILARSREFAVLQAVGMTGRQLETMLLWEGLLYTLGSGLIAGLL
-877 SCVLLELY
+877 SAAINPLAGRLLESAYWFYSYHYTITPVLAMLPAFILLGCAIPAVMYRQAVKQSIVERLRGLDT

>member
-1 MKVKNRSC
+1 MKVKNGSC
-9 IRRLSFKT
+9 IRHLSFKT
-17 LMAARKRNI
+17 LMAAKKRNI

-161 TLADKEQMGWDITDT
+161 TLADKEQMGWDVTDT

-183 DYDELLSVHFL
+183 NYDELLSVHFL

-205 RKAVAGGMKPFRT
+205 KKAVAGGLKPFRT

-314 VTPKQLRRLIH
+314 VTPKQLRRLIR
-325 QQALLLSALGIPA
+325 QQALLLSALGIPV
-338 GLLLGYGVGAA
+338 GLLLGYSVGAA

-354 MSTSTM
+354 MSASTM

-401 VEAVCYTE
+401 VEAVRYTE

-496 AVEPVRANTAHSL
+496 AMEPVRANTAHSL

-539 DMDIDTLLAQT
+539 DMDIDALLAQT

-557 QAVSQIEGLDP
+557 QAASQIEGLDP

-640 PYNMSSRF
+640 PYTMSSRF

-667 EDNVFPMLY
+667 EGNVFPMVY

-736 GGYSEFLQRHD
+736 V
-747 DRHSGAE
+747 
-754 PGIRGFAVGGHDR
+754 GI
-767 PSAGNHA
+767 
-774 SLGGAAVHPWFRPD
+774 
-788 RGASVRR
+788 
-795 GEPAGGAASGKRLL
+795 
-809 VLQLSLHHHPGTGHA
+809 
-824 ARIYRAW
+824 
-831 LCHPGGHVPSGGEAE
+831 
-846 HRRAAEKSGYVTME
+846 
-860 TAGSRSASR
+860 
-869 CFLNFFAL
+869 LNFFNAMMTAILARSREFAVLQSVGMTGRQLETMLLWEGLLYTLGSGLIAGLL
-877 SCVLLELY
+877 SAAANPLAGRLLESAYWFYSYHYTITPVLAMLPAFIVLGCAIPAVMYRQAVKQSIVERLRSLDT

>member
-1 MKVKNRSC
+1 MKVKNGSC
-9 IRRLSFKT
+9 IRHLSFKT

-199 YAQKIE
+199 YAQKID
-205 RKAVAGGMKPFRT
+205 KLAVAGGLKPFRT

-248 AGQLRIGVNWGYT
+248 TGQLRIGVNWGYT

-314 VTPKQLRRLIH
+314 VTPKQLRRLIR
-325 QQALLLSALGIPA
+325 QQALLLSVLGIPV

-374 LFSSV
+374 LFSTV

-401 VEAVCYTE
+401 VEAVRYTE
-409 RQSSGKTH
+409 RQSAGKTH
-417 RKGGKVTPIQMAAA
+417 RKGSKVTPVQMAAA

-539 DMDIDTLLAQT
+539 DMDIDALLAQT

-557 QAVSQIEGLDP
+557 QAASQIEGLDP

-582 SLWEPDSHAIAIAVN
+582 SLWEPGSHAIAIAVN

-667 EDNVFPMLY
+667 EDNVFPMVY

-703 LMYESKATHRAYFQE
+703 LMYESKATHRAYFRE

-736 GGYSEFLQRHD
+736 V
-747 DRHSGAE
+747 
-754 PGIRGFAVGGHDR
+754 GI
-767 PSAGNHA
+767 
-774 SLGGAAVHPWFRPD
+774 
-788 RGASVRR
+788 
-795 GEPAGGAASGKRLL
+795 
-809 VLQLSLHHHPGTGHA
+809 
-824 ARIYRAW
+824 
-831 LCHPGGHVPSGGEAE
+831 
-846 HRRAAEKSGYVTME
+846 
-860 TAGSRSASR
+860 
-869 CFLNFFAL
+869 LNFFNAMMTAILARSREFAVLQSVGMTGRQLETMLLWEGLLYTLGSGLIAGLL
-877 SCVLLELY
+877 SAAVNPLAGRLLESAYWFYSYHYTITPVLAMLPAFIVLGCAIPAVMYRQAVKQSIVERLRSLDT

>member
-1 MKVKNRSC
+1 MKVKNGSC
-9 IRRLSFKT
+9 IRHLSFKT
-17 LMAARKRNI
+17 LMSAKKRNI

-205 RKAVAGGMKPFRT
+205 KKAVAGGMKPFRT

-314 VTPKQLRRLIH
+314 VTPKQLRRLIR

-401 VEAVCYTE
+401 VEAVRYTE
-409 RQSSGKTH
+409 RQSAGKTY
-417 RKGGKVTPIQMAAA
+417 RKGGKVTPVQMAAV

-539 DMDIDTLLAQT
+539 DMDIDALLAQT

-557 QAVSQIEGLDP
+557 QAASQIEGLDP

-609 YPAVGEKIKVTYGNG
+609 YPDVGEKIKVTYGNG

-629 VNYTVC
+629 VTYTVC

-640 PYNMSSRF
+640 PHNMSSRF

-667 EDNVFPMLY
+667 EDNVFPMVY

-703 LMYESKATHRAYFQE
+703 LMYESKATHRAYFHE

-729 LCAIIGI
+729 LCAIIGVV
-736 GGYSEFLQRHD
+736 
-747 DRHSGAE
+747 
-754 PGIRGFAVGGHDR
+754 GI
-767 PSAGNHA
+767 
-774 SLGGAAVHPWFRPD
+774 
-788 RGASVRR
+788 
-795 GEPAGGAASGKRLL
+795 
-809 VLQLSLHHHPGTGHA
+809 
-824 ARIYRAW
+824 
-831 LCHPGGHVPSGGEAE
+831 
-846 HRRAAEKSGYVTME
+846 
-860 TAGSRSASR
+860 
-869 CFLNFFAL
+869 LNFFNAMMTAILARSREFAVLQSVGMTGRQLETMLLWEGLLYTLGSGLIAGLL
-877 SCVLLELY
+877 SAAVNPLAGRLLESAYWFYSYHYTITPVLAMLPAFIVLGCAIPAVMYRQAVKQSIVERLRSLDT

>member
-1 MKVKNRSC
+1 MKVKNGSC
-9 IRRLSFKT
+9 IRHLSFKT

-77 AVLSAHPDVKA
+77 KVLSAHPDVKA

-151 ELGAQVKVTY
+151 ELGAQVKLTY
-161 TLADKEQMGWDITDT
+161 TLADKEQMGWDVTDT

-199 YAQKIE
+199 YAQKID
-205 RKAVAGGMKPFRT
+205 KLAVAGGLKPFRT

-242 YSIGEE
+242 YSIGED

-275 AMLAVLILVAFT
+275 AMLAVLVLVAFT

-314 VTPKQLRRLIH
+314 VTPKQLRRLIR
-325 QQALLLSALGIPA
+325 QQALLLSALGIPV

-374 LFSSV
+374 LFSTV

-477 FLISTPDYFNYRGF
+477 FLISTPSYFNYQY
-491 SLTKE
+491 STLTKE
-496 AVEPVRANTAHSL
+496 AVEPVRANTAHAL

-539 DMDIDTLLAQT
+539 DMDIDALLAQT

-582 SLWEPDSHAIAIAVN
+582 SLWEPGSHAIAIAMN
-597 LDDSGKLPDPGI
+597 LEDSGKLPDPGI

-624 DTAYD
+624 DTAHD
-629 VNYTVC
+629 VTYTVC

-653 EAILSADALYRDAG
+653 QAILSADALYRDAG
-667 EDNVFPMLY
+667 EDNVFPMVY
-676 LFDTPSPEAEAAAE
+676 LFDTPSPEAESAAE

-703 LMYESKATHRAYFQE
+703 LMYESKATHRAYFRE
-718 FRMTFV
+718 FQMTFV

-729 LCAIIGI
+729 LCAIIGVV
-736 GGYSEFLQRHD
+736 
-747 DRHSGAE
+747 
-754 PGIRGFAVGGHDR
+754 GI
-767 PSAGNHA
+767 
-774 SLGGAAVHPWFRPD
+774 
-788 RGASVRR
+788 
-795 GEPAGGAASGKRLL
+795 
-809 VLQLSLHHHPGTGHA
+809 
-824 ARIYRAW
+824 
-831 LCHPGGHVPSGGEAE
+831 
-846 HRRAAEKSGYVTME
+846 
-860 TAGSRSASR
+860 
-869 CFLNFFAL
+869 LNFFNAMMTAILARSREFAVLQSVGMTGRQLETMLLWEGLLYTLGSGLIAGLL
-877 SCVLLELY
+877 SAAINPLAGRLLESAYWFYSYHYTITPVLAMLPAFILLGCAIPAVMYRQAVKQSIVERLRGLDT

>member
-1 MKVKNRSC
+1 MKVKNGSC
-9 IRRLSFKT
+9 IRHLSFKT
-17 LMAARKRNI
+17 LMSAKKRNI

-46 MSINETNQNYQFRSV
+46 MSINETNQNYQLRSV

-98 TQGAFEKDYAEV
+98 TQGAFEKDYAEI

-199 YAQKIE
+199 YAQKID
-205 RKAVAGGMKPFRT
+205 KLAVAGGLKPFRT

-261 ATQVWDTL
+261 ATQIWDTL

-314 VTPKQLRRLIH
+314 VTPKQLRRLIR
-325 QQALLLSALGIPA
+325 QQALLLSVLGIPA

-366 VSVSPWIF
+366 ISVSPWIF

-401 VEAVCYTE
+401 VEAVRYTE
-409 RQSSGKTH
+409 RQSAGKTH

-431 NLGRDKKKTALVMVS
+431 NLGRDKKKTALVTVS

-466 DKYLSRRSCAD
+466 DKYLSQRSCAD
-477 FLISTPDYFNYRGF
+477 FLISTPGYFNYRG
-491 SLTKE
+491 STLTKE
-496 AVEPVRANTAHSL
+496 AVEPVRANTMHSL

-526 VWRDEAAF
+526 VWREEAAH
-534 YSRDT
+534 YSRGT
-539 DMDIDTLLAQT
+539 DMDIDALLAQT

-568 TLGEKLTVIDGSLD
+568 ALTEKLTVIDGSLD

-597 LDDSGKLPDPGI
+597 LDDSGELSAPEV

-635 ALVDV
+635 ALVDI
-640 PYNMSSRF
+640 PYSMSSRF

-653 EAILSADALYRDAG
+653 QAVLSTDALYRDAG
-667 EDNVFPMLY
+667 ENNVFPMLY

-736 GGYSEFLQRHD
+736 V
-747 DRHSGAE
+747 
-754 PGIRGFAVGGHDR
+754 GI
-767 PSAGNHA
+767 
-774 SLGGAAVHPWFRPD
+774 
-788 RGASVRR
+788 
-795 GEPAGGAASGKRLL
+795 
-809 VLQLSLHHHPGTGHA
+809 
-824 ARIYRAW
+824 
-831 LCHPGGHVPSGGEAE
+831 
-846 HRRAAEKSGYVTME
+846 
-860 TAGSRSASR
+860 
-869 CFLNFFAL
+869 LNFFNAMMTAILARSREFAVLQSVGMTGRQLETMLLWEGLLYTLGSGLIAGLL
-877 SCVLLELY
+877 SAAVNPLAGRLLESAYWFYSYHYTITPVLAMLPAFIVLGCAIPAVMYRQAVKQSIVERLRSLDT

>member
-1 MKVKNRSC
+1 MKVKNGSC

-98 TQGAFEKDYAEV
+98 MQGAFEKDYAEV

-205 RKAVAGGMKPFRT
+205 KKAVAGGLKPFRT

-261 ATQVWDTL
+261 ATQIWDTL

-314 VTPKQLRRLIH
+314 VTPKQLRRLIR
-325 QQALLLSALGIPA
+325 QQALLLSALGIPV

-386 LSCARPGRIAGRVSP
+386 LFLRPAG
-401 VEAVCYTE
+401 ANC
-409 RQSSGKTH
+409 
-417 RKGGKVTPIQMAAA
+417 RKGLPCGSGALHRASVGGENAPEGRQGHPHPDGSRQ
-431 NLGRDKKKTALVMVS
+431 LGQGQKEDGARDGVPVP
-446 LSLTVV
+446 
-452 LLNLLVTFIGGFDM
+452 D
-466 DKYLSRRSCAD
+466 RRS
-477 FLISTPDYFNYRGF
+477 
-491 SLTKE
+491 
-496 AVEPVRANTAHSL
+496 
-509 EGFAY
+509 
-514 QTGGVGMYLPES
+514 
-526 VWRDEAAF
+526 
-534 YSRDT
+534 
-539 DMDIDTLLAQT
+539 
-550 PRDGDKV
+550 
-557 QAVSQIEGLDP
+557 
-568 TLGEKLTVIDGSLD
+568 
-582 SLWEPDSHAIAIAVN
+582 
-597 LDDSGKLPDPGI
+597 
-609 YPAVGEKIKVTYGNG
+609 
-624 DTAYD
+624 
-629 VNYTVC
+629 
-635 ALVDV
+635 
-640 PYNMSSRF
+640 
-648 YTMGY
+648 
-653 EAILSADALYRDAG
+653 
-667 EDNVFPMLY
+667 
-676 LFDTPSPEAEAAAE
+676 AE
-690 SYLAQLTSDPDSP
+690 SA
-703 LMYESKATHRAYFQE
+703 
-718 FRMTFV
+718 
-724 ILGGL
+724 
-729 LCAIIGI
+729 
-736 GGYSEFLQRHD
+736 
-747 DRHSGAE
+747 
-754 PGIRGFAVGGHDR
+754 
-767 PSAGNHA
+767 
-774 SLGGAAVHPWFRPD
+774 
-788 RGASVRR
+788 
-795 GEPAGGAASGKRLL
+795 
-809 VLQLSLHHHPGTGHA
+809 
-824 ARIYRAW
+824 
-831 LCHPGGHVPSGGEAE
+831 GHVY
-846 HRRAAEKSGYVTME
+846 RR
-860 TAGSRSASR
+860 
-869 CFLNFFAL
+869 L
-877 SCVLLELY
+877 

>member
-1 MKVKNRSC
+1 MKVKNGSC
-9 IRRLSFKT
+9 IRHLSFKT

-26 IAVLAIALT
+26 IAVLSIALT

-117 AKWSFSQPTVGRT
+117 AKWSFSQPTVGRP

-205 RKAVAGGMKPFRT
+205 KKAVAGGLKPFRT

-314 VTPKQLRRLIH
+314 VTPKQLRRLIR
-325 QQALLLSALGIPA
+325 QQALLLSALGIPV

-354 MSTSTM
+354 MSISTM

-374 LFSSV
+374 LFSTV

-401 VEAVCYTE
+401 VEAVRYTE
-409 RQSSGKTH
+409 RQSAGKTH
-417 RKGGKVTPIQMAAA
+417 RKGSKVTPVQMAAA

-466 DKYLSRRSCAD
+466 DKYLSRQSCAD

-539 DMDIDTLLAQT
+539 DMDIDALLAQT

-557 QAVSQIEGLDP
+557 QAASQIEGLDP

-609 YPAVGEKIKVTYGNG
+609 YPSVGEKIKVTYGNG

-667 EDNVFPMLY
+667 EDNVFPMVY

-703 LMYESKATHRAYFQE
+703 LMYESKATHRAYFRESQ
-718 FRMTFV
+718 MTFV

-736 GGYSEFLQRHD
+736 V
-747 DRHSGAE
+747 
-754 PGIRGFAVGGHDR
+754 GI
-767 PSAGNHA
+767 
-774 SLGGAAVHPWFRPD
+774 
-788 RGASVRR
+788 
-795 GEPAGGAASGKRLL
+795 
-809 VLQLSLHHHPGTGHA
+809 
-824 ARIYRAW
+824 
-831 LCHPGGHVPSGGEAE
+831 
-846 HRRAAEKSGYVTME
+846 
-860 TAGSRSASR
+860 
-869 CFLNFFAL
+869 LNFFNAMMTAILARSREFAVLQSVGMTGRQLEAMLLWEGLLYTLGSGLIAGLL
-877 SCVLLELY
+877 SAAVNPLAGRLLESAYWFYSYHYTITPVLAMLPAFILLGCAIPAVMYRHAVKQSIVERLRGLDT

>member
-1 MKVKNRSC
+1 MKVKNGSC

-17 LMAARKRNI
+17 LMAAKKRNI

-151 ELGAQVKVTY
+151 ELGAQVKVIY

-205 RKAVAGGMKPFRT
+205 KKAVAGGLKPFRT

-261 ATQVWDTL
+261 ATQIWDTL

-314 VTPKQLRRLIH
+314 V
-325 QQALLLSALGIPA
+325 
-338 GLLLGYGVGAA
+338 
-349 AVPIT
+349 
-354 MSTSTM
+354 
-360 GGRYTT
+360 
-366 VSVSPWIF
+366 
-374 LFSSV
+374 
-379 FALLTVL
+379 
-386 LSCARPGRIAGRVSP
+386 
-401 VEAVCYTE
+401 
-409 RQSSGKTH
+409 
-417 RKGGKVTPIQMAAA
+417 
-431 NLGRDKKKTALVMVS
+431 
-446 LSLTVV
+446 
-452 LLNLLVTFIGGFDM
+452 
-466 DKYLSRRSCAD
+466 
-477 FLISTPDYFNYRGF
+477 
-491 SLTKE
+491 
-496 AVEPVRANTAHSL
+496 
-509 EGFAY
+509 
-514 QTGGVGMYLPES
+514 
-526 VWRDEAAF
+526 
-534 YSRDT
+534 
-539 DMDIDTLLAQT
+539 
-550 PRDGDKV
+550 
-557 QAVSQIEGLDP
+557 
-568 TLGEKLTVIDGSLD
+568 
-582 SLWEPDSHAIAIAVN
+582 
-597 LDDSGKLPDPGI
+597 
-609 YPAVGEKIKVTYGNG
+609 
-624 DTAYD
+624 
-629 VNYTVC
+629 
-635 ALVDV
+635 
-640 PYNMSSRF
+640 
-648 YTMGY
+648 
-653 EAILSADALYRDAG
+653 
-667 EDNVFPMLY
+667 
-676 LFDTPSPEAEAAAE
+676 
-690 SYLAQLTSDPDSP
+690 
-703 LMYESKATHRAYFQE
+703 
-718 FRMTFV
+718 
-724 ILGGL
+724 
-729 LCAIIGI
+729 
-736 GGYSEFLQRHD
+736 
-747 DRHSGAE
+747 
-754 PGIRGFAVGGHDR
+754 
-767 PSAGNHA
+767 
-774 SLGGAAVHPWFRPD
+774 
-788 RGASVRR
+788 
-795 GEPAGGAASGKRLL
+795 
-809 VLQLSLHHHPGTGHA
+809 
-824 ARIYRAW
+824 
-831 LCHPGGHVPSGGEAE
+831 
-846 HRRAAEKSGYVTME
+846 
-860 TAGSRSASR
+860 
-869 CFLNFFAL
+869 
-877 SCVLLELY
+877 

>member
-1 MKVKNRSC
+1 MKVKNGSC
-9 IRRLSFKT
+9 IRHLSFKT
-17 LMAARKRNI
+17 LMAAKKRNI

-199 YAQKIE
+199 YAQKID
-205 RKAVAGGMKPFRT
+205 KLAVAGGLKPFRT

-228 NIENDLTRIGEDCG
+228 NIENDLTRIGEYCG
-242 YSIGEE
+242 YNIGED

-314 VTPKQLRRLIH
+314 VTPKQLRRLIR
-325 QQALLLSALGIPA
+325 QQALLLSALGIPV
-338 GLLLGYGVGAA
+338 GLLLGYAVGAA

-374 LFSSV
+374 LFSTV

-417 RKGGKVTPIQMAAA
+417 RKGSKVTPVQMAAV

-539 DMDIDTLLAQT
+539 DMDIDALLAQT

-557 QAVSQIEGLDP
+557 QAASQIEGLDP

-597 LDDSGKLPDPGI
+597 LNDSGKLPDPGI

-629 VNYTVC
+629 VNYSVC

-667 EDNVFPMLY
+667 EDNVFPILY

-736 GGYSEFLQRHD
+736 V
-747 DRHSGAE
+747 
-754 PGIRGFAVGGHDR
+754 GI
-767 PSAGNHA
+767 
-774 SLGGAAVHPWFRPD
+774 
-788 RGASVRR
+788 
-795 GEPAGGAASGKRLL
+795 
-809 VLQLSLHHHPGTGHA
+809 
-824 ARIYRAW
+824 
-831 LCHPGGHVPSGGEAE
+831 
-846 HRRAAEKSGYVTME
+846 
-860 TAGSRSASR
+860 
-869 CFLNFFAL
+869 LNFFNAMMTAILARSREFAVLQSVGMTGRQLETMLLWEGLLYTLGSGLIAGLL
-877 SCVLLELY
+877 SAAVNPLAGRLLESAYWFYSYHYTITPVLAMLPAFIVLGCAIPAVMYRQAVKQSIVERLRSLDT

>member
-1 MKVKNRSC
+1 MKVKNGSC
-9 IRRLSFKT
+9 IRHLSFKT

-130 PKSGNEI
+130 PKSSNEI

-142 ALELLGVKP
+142 AMELLGVKP
-151 ELGAQVKVTY
+151 ELGAQVKLTY

-205 RKAVAGGMKPFRT
+205 RKAVAGGLKPFRT

-314 VTPKQLRRLIH
+314 VTPKQLRRLIR
-325 QQALLLSALGIPA
+325 QQALLLSALGIPV

-374 LFSSV
+374 LFSTV

-401 VEAVCYTE
+401 VEAVRYTE
-409 RQSSGKTH
+409 RQSAGKTH
-417 RKGGKVTPIQMAAA
+417 RKGSKVTPVQMAAA

-491 SLTKE
+491 PLTKE

-539 DMDIDTLLAQT
+539 DMDIDALLAQT

-557 QAVSQIEGLDP
+557 QAASQIEGLDP

-667 EDNVFPMLY
+667 EDNVFPMVY

-703 LMYESKATHRAYFQE
+703 LMYESKATHRAYFRE

-736 GGYSEFLQRHD
+736 V
-747 DRHSGAE
+747 
-754 PGIRGFAVGGHDR
+754 GI
-767 PSAGNHA
+767 
-774 SLGGAAVHPWFRPD
+774 
-788 RGASVRR
+788 
-795 GEPAGGAASGKRLL
+795 
-809 VLQLSLHHHPGTGHA
+809 
-824 ARIYRAW
+824 
-831 LCHPGGHVPSGGEAE
+831 
-846 HRRAAEKSGYVTME
+846 
-860 TAGSRSASR
+860 
-869 CFLNFFAL
+869 LNFFNAMMTAILARSREFAVLQSVGMTGRQLETMLLWEGLLYTLGSGLVAGLL
-877 SCVLLELY
+877 SAAVNPLAGRLLESAYWFYSYHYTITPVLAMLPAFIVLGCAIPAVMYRQAVKQSIVERLRSLDT

>member
-1 MKVKNRSC
+1 
-9 IRRLSFKT
+9 
-17 LMAARKRNI
+17 
-26 IAVLAIALT
+26 
-35 ALLFTSLFTIV
+35 
-46 MSINETNQNYQFRSV
+46 
-61 GGYAHGA
+61 
-68 FKDVDEDQI
+68 
-77 AVLSAHPDVKA
+77 
-88 VGVRTVLGLA
+88 
-98 TQGAFEKDYAEV
+98 
-110 SYMDDNN
+110 
-117 AKWSFSQPTVGRT
+117 
-130 PKSGNEI
+130 
-137 TMDTK
+137 
-142 ALELLGVKP
+142 
-151 ELGAQVKVTY
+151 
-161 TLADKEQMGWDITDT
+161 
-176 FTLVGWW
+176 
-183 DYDELLSVHFL
+183 
-194 NVSKE
+194 
-199 YAQKIE
+199 
-205 RKAVAGGMKPFRT
+205 
-218 DLSVMLRSSL
+218 
-228 NIENDLTRIGEDCG
+228 
-242 YSIGEE
+242 
-248 AGQLRIGVNWGYT
+248 
-261 ATQVWDTL
+261 
-269 GVGGIL
+269 
-275 AMLAVLILVAFT
+275 MLAVLILVAFT

-314 VTPKQLRRLIH
+314 VTPKQLRRLIR

-354 MSTSTM
+354 MSISTM

-401 VEAVCYTE
+401 VEAARYTE
-409 RQSSGKTH
+409 RQSAGKTH
-417 RKGGKVTPIQMAAA
+417 RKGGKVTPVQMAAA

-477 FLISTPDYFNYRGF
+477 FLISTPDYFNSRGF

-534 YSRDT
+534 YSRNT

-557 QAVSQIEGLDP
+557 QAASQIEGLDP

-597 LDDSGKLPDPGI
+597 LNDSGKLPDPGI

-624 DTAYD
+624 DTAHD

-667 EDNVFPMLY
+667 EDNVFPMVY

-736 GGYSEFLQRHD
+736 V
-747 DRHSGAE
+747 
-754 PGIRGFAVGGHDR
+754 GI
-767 PSAGNHA
+767 
-774 SLGGAAVHPWFRPD
+774 
-788 RGASVRR
+788 
-795 GEPAGGAASGKRLL
+795 
-809 VLQLSLHHHPGTGHA
+809 
-824 ARIYRAW
+824 
-831 LCHPGGHVPSGGEAE
+831 
-846 HRRAAEKSGYVTME
+846 
-860 TAGSRSASR
+860 
-869 CFLNFFAL
+869 LNFFNAMMTAILARSREFAVLQSVGMTGRQLETMLLWEGLLYTLGSGLIAGLL
-877 SCVLLELY
+877 SAAVNPLAGRLLESAYWFYSYHYTITPVLAMLPAFIVLGCAIPAVMYRQAVKQSIVERLRSLDT

>member
-1 MKVKNRSC
+1 MKVKNGSC
-9 IRRLSFKT
+9 IRHLSFKT

-98 TQGAFEKDYAEV
+98 TQSAFEKNYAEV

-199 YAQKIE
+199 YAQKID
-205 RKAVAGGMKPFRT
+205 KLAVAGGLKPFRT

-248 AGQLRIGVNWGYT
+248 TGQLRIGVNWGYT

-314 VTPKQLRRLIH
+314 VTPKQLRRLIR
-325 QQALLLSALGIPA
+325 QQALLLSVLGIPV

-374 LFSSV
+374 LFSTV

-401 VEAVCYTE
+401 VEAVRYTE
-409 RQSSGKTH
+409 RQSAGKTH
-417 RKGGKVTPIQMAAA
+417 RKGSKVTPVQMAAA

-539 DMDIDTLLAQT
+539 DMDIDALLAQT

-557 QAVSQIEGLDP
+557 QAASQIEGLDP

-582 SLWEPDSHAIAIAVN
+582 SLWEPGSHAIAIAVN

-667 EDNVFPMLY
+667 EDNVFPMVY

-703 LMYESKATHRAYFQE
+703 LMYESKATHRAYFRE

-736 GGYSEFLQRHD
+736 V
-747 DRHSGAE
+747 
-754 PGIRGFAVGGHDR
+754 GI
-767 PSAGNHA
+767 
-774 SLGGAAVHPWFRPD
+774 
-788 RGASVRR
+788 
-795 GEPAGGAASGKRLL
+795 
-809 VLQLSLHHHPGTGHA
+809 
-824 ARIYRAW
+824 
-831 LCHPGGHVPSGGEAE
+831 
-846 HRRAAEKSGYVTME
+846 
-860 TAGSRSASR
+860 
-869 CFLNFFAL
+869 LNFFNAMMTAILARSREFAVLQSVGMTGRQLETMLLWEGLLYTLGSGLIAGLL
-877 SCVLLELY
+877 SAAINPLAGRLLESAYWFYSYHYTITPVLAMLPAFIVLGCAIPAVMYRQAVKQSIVERLRSLDT